1 MATPVSSVPEFC
13 AAIARSKLLSEA
25 DVMKVREKWTA
36 AAGANDSDLD
46 GFRKLIVRENYL
58 TEYQAALIQR
68 GRSEGF
74 AIGEYVILDRIG
86 SGQTAGVYKAIHN
99 SGQLVAL
106 KVLPASKAKDQHTL
120 NRFEREGRL
129 LTQLEHPNTVRAYQ
143 VGRVGGV
150 HFIAMEHLEGETLD
164 QILERRKKLPSGEA
178 VRLILQ
184 ALEGLQHLH
193 EKRMIHRDLKPM
205 NLMVTPATKGDTL
218 SATLKILDIGLGREL
233 FDENSPA
240 TQDLHLTGE
249 GALLG
254 TPDYLAPEQARD
266 ARATDIRADI
276 YSLGCALY
284 HLLAGR
290 TPFVEKNIMAQMVK
304 HATEKPQPVSN
315 FAPEVPFA
323 LAKALEKLLEKKPED
338 RPMTPSDAA
347 ALLKPFLPSNATRAE
362 STAVVPA
369 YRQWL
374 ESESAMELPSELK
387 SALLKPAAPPVA
399 RALPMPVPLP
409 AALPE
414 DTAPLRPV
422 ATKAKPAADSKPV
435 AKPAAP
441 PPLAAKVTYPAPVAP
456 PIPAPAPQFI
466 NVELVDLPRTN
477 ERDDEKDEDEE
488 EEEEDRP
495 LYRLDRRDWLMLGLG
510 GFAMLFAIVVGFGL
524 TRLTAPSS
532 TAPTDAK
539 P

>member
-13 AAIARSKLLSEA
+13 AAIARSKLLSEP
-25 DVMKVREKWTA
+25 DVMKLRERWTA
-36 AAGANDSDLD
+36 EFPAKDADLD
-46 GFRKLIVRENYL
+46 GFRKFAVRERYL
-58 TEYQAALIQR
+58 TDYQAALIQR

-86 SGQTAGVYKAIHN
+86 SGQTAGVYKAIHK

-106 KVLPASKAKDQHTL
+106 KVLPSSKAKDQRTL
-120 NRFEREGRL
+120 SRFEREGRL

-164 QILERRKKLPSGEA
+164 QILERRKKLPPGEA

-205 NLMVTPATKGDTL
+205 NLMVTPVTKADTL
-218 SATLKILDIGLGREL
+218 SGTLKILDIGLGREL
-233 FDENSPA
+233 FDESSPA

-323 LAKALEKLLEKKPED
+323 LARALEKLLEKKPED
-338 RPMTPSDAA
+338 RPQTPIEAA
-347 ALLKPFLPSNATRAE
+347 ALLKPFLPSNATQAE
-362 STAVVPA
+362 STTVMPA

-374 ESESAMELPSELK
+374 ESESAMELPSEIK
-387 SALLKPAAPPVA
+387 SALLKPSGPPVA
-399 RALPMPVPLP
+399 VQAGPAPM
-409 AALPE
+409 
-414 DTAPLRPV
+414 RPV
-422 ATKAKPAADSKPV
+422 AAKPKPATDSKPAAKPTAPPAPQPLAV
-435 AKPAAP
+435 KVTYPPPAAP
-441 PPLAAKVTYPAPVAP
+441 PA
-456 PIPAPAPQFI
+456 PAPAPQFI
-466 NVELVDLPRTN
+466 NVELVNTPRPSV
-477 ERDDEKDEDEE
+477 RDDEEDEDEE
-488 EEEEDRP
+488 DDRP
-495 LYRLDRRDWLMLGLG
+495 LYQLDRRDWLMLGLG
-510 GFAMLFAIVVGFGL
+510 GFAMLLAIVLGFGL
-524 TRLTAPSS
+524 TRLTAPSAAAA
-532 TAPTDAK
+532 TETK